1 MNNIVI
7 VGAGGFG
14 RDTKTVIDAINSI
27 ENKYNLLGYY
37 DDGKLPNTPIN
48 NLKVLGSIKD
58 LAQTNDKLQVAIAIA
73 NPYIREKI
81 ANELVKNTN
90 LTFPNIIHPNNLPL
104 ADFTTLGIGNI
115 VCGFVGISC
124 NVNFSNFC
132 IVNTLC
138 SIGHDTKLNDFVS
151 IMPGV
156 NVSGEVV
163 LHKNVYLGVGAT
175 VINQVTIHKNVTV
188 GAGAVVVNNITQP
201 ITVVGV
207 PAKELKKCN
216 D

>member
-14 RDTKTVIDAINSI
+14 RDTKTVIDAINST

-37 DDGKLPNTPIN
+37 DDGKLLNTPIN
-48 NLKVLGSIKD
+48 NLKVLGTINE
-58 LAQTNDKLQVAIAIA
+58 LAETKNKLHVAIAIA
-73 NPYIREKI
+73 NPFIREKI
-81 ANELVKNTN
+81 ANKLLKNSN

-104 ADFTTLGIGNI
+104 ADFTSFGMGNI
-115 VCGFVGISC
+115 VCGLVGISC
-124 NVNFSNFC
+124 NVRFSNFC

-138 SIGHDTKLNDFVS
+138 SIGHDTKLYDFVS

-156 NVSGEVV
+156 NVSGEVN
-163 LHKNVYLGVGAT
+163 LYQNVYLGVGST
-175 VINQVTIHKNVTV
+175 VINQVTINKNVTV
-188 GAGAVVVNNITQP
+188 GAGAVVVSDITND